1 MDRDDDLRFS
11 FGWKIIQENIVKTSM
26 HQKHLIFAW
35 KWSSRLKRLKL
46 RSLLFQ
52 QKTDCA
58 EDYIKISCFL
68 AQSQKLL
75 SLQRNWSEIY
85 AKSLAIK
92 NLHYGHMEQLIR
104 DGTGDC
110 KNRLILYLQEC
121 WRCWCCLVCLR
132 PGPKVQ
138 STSQFWWRSAL
149 SIHRGPQ
156 RGIFWSY
163 QNLSDFGIVFVLGW
177 RY

>member
-1 MDRDDDLRFS
+1 MDRDDDLWFS
-11 FGWKIIQENIVKTSM
+11 FGWKIVEENIVKTSM

-35 KWSSRLKRLKL
+35 KRSSCLKRLKL

-92 NLHYGHMEQLIR
+92 NLHYGHMEQLIW

-156 RGIFWSY
+156 RGTFWSV
-163 QNLSDFGIVFVLGW
+163 QNLSSFS
-177 RY
+177 